1 MKTKYDAE
9 EIMAFIYMSFILI
22 ATIALVLL

>member
-22 ATIALVLL
+22 AIIVLMFL

>member
-9 EIMAFIYMSFILI
+9 EVMAFIYLGFILMG
-22 ATIALVLL
+22 TIVLMFL